1 MRMITASNRNDGEF
15 YELRHGETSK
25 KGLYNDVIDESF
37 AACYSKD
44 GTYAVGGD
52 LNGRVYVIDTVGW
65 ADRLLQSLREGNRV
79 THCQV
84 SYDSKYFAL
93 NDDTNGNIVIYTSNC
108 IDPVCQQGF
117 YLNNRVCTS
126 CSSIFSCLACTGPS
140 TCTACVQG
148 FYLNGNSCASCTIIL
163 NCRSCESNSKCT

>member
-1 MRMITASNRNDGEF
+1 MRMIAASDKSGGEF
-15 YELRHGETSK
+15 YELRYNENSIRD
-25 KGLYNDVIDESF
+25 LYTGVVAESF
-37 AACYSKD
+37 AACHSKD

-52 LNGRVYVIDTVGW
+52 LNGRVYVIDTVNRN
-65 ADRLLQSLREGNRV
+65 DKLLQSLKEGNKV

-93 NDDTNGNIVIYTSNC
+93 NDDTNGNIIIYTSNC

-126 CSSIFSCLACTGPS
+126 CSTIFSCHACTGPS

-148 FYLNGNSCASCTIIL
+148 FYLSGSSCASCVVIP